1 MSRFF
6 FSPGAYTFFTF
17 RGILRENMIG
27 DFVPQEVFIMYEEIT
42 GQAKQA
48 VTELLERARLE
59 PGDIFVVGCSSSEV
73 GGHRIGSD
81 SSPEVAQAILD
92 GIYPVLKEKG
102 IYLAAQCC
110 EHLNRAIV
118 LEKEVARAYGLAP
131 VNVVP
136 QPKAGGSFATAAY
149 KTFSHPVMV
158 EHVKAAA
165 GIDIGGTLIGMHLR
179 EVAVPT
185 RLSIKQIGEANIIC
199 ARTRPKFIGGQRAHY
214 DESLM

>member
-1 MSRFF
+1 
-6 FSPGAYTFFTF
+6 
-17 RGILRENMIG
+17 MIG

-118 LEKEVARAYGLAP
+118 LEKEAARAYGLAP

-149 KTFSHPVMV
+149 KAFSHPVMV
-158 EHVKAAA
+158 EHVKDPA

-214 DESLM
+214 DESQM